1 MNKDIKSVTVNRGRV
16 GGQMIGNSSIVEI
29 LESNKLIG
37 NYRDFL
43 KYSDIFCETGTCFGR
58 SVQLALDAGYK
69 HILSVEA
76 KDDFYKKSS
85 ETFKGNSRVTLYNGM
100 SIKMLPTMLVD
111 AKLDNGD
118 KSIVFW
124 LDAHVSGE
132 ISAGYQDW
140 MEKGEDSDYDQN
152 KILKAE
158 LEIVLKNNPKHVI
171 LIDDQNGWNEYTQG
185 YLDIVLKYNPEAKFE
200 FWDENQ
206 KHEEMWESSGEF
218 YYKNKILVCLP

>member
-1 MNKDIKSVTVNRGRV
+1 METYIKQKVN
-16 GGQMIGNSSIVEI
+16 IV
-29 LESNKLIG
+29 ESNKLIG

-43 KYSDIFCETGTCFGR
+43 KYSNIFCETGTCFGR
-58 SVQLALDAGYK
+58 SVQLALDAGYNWVK
-69 HILSVEA
+69 SVEA
-76 KDDFYKKSS
+76 KDDFYKECK
-85 ETFKGNSRVTLYNGM
+85 EKFKNNKNVELYHGM
-100 SIKMLPTMLVD
+100 SVEKLPKMLIGVMMP
-111 AKLDNGD
+111 A
-118 KSIVFW
+118 VFW

-140 MEKGEDSDYDQN
+140 AEKGEESEFAQD
-152 KILKAE
+152 KILRAE

-185 YLDIVLKYNPEAKFE
+185 YVDIVLKYNPDAKFE

-206 KHEEMWESSGEF
+206 KLEEMWENSGEF